1 MSGTTAIY
9 GVDFGCHAI
18 KICKMTIC
26 DDKMKLDML
35 MDQMGSRLIPNGV
48 QIIDPPADADAI
60 TSYKLRR
67 MGNECIR
74 SKPMSNYNEF
84 VITMRDVSIV
94 THIRE
99 IIDNDVKESQY
110 ESPNV
115 HVVFALSMER
125 ELIRRYKHT
134 IQVLFNLDNP
144 YKLEFVKD
152 AYAQMISKFATIHP
166 EFYARHL
173 GKETDDKRS
182 STVGAILDAGEDS
195 IHFHVV
201 RFERHVN
208 KYTVHSLKKF
218 QTSAPGARFF
228 KDKIAMMINDEYY
241 RCTGEISKIV
251 PTDRTVERI
260 LHDLSMYESVSRTID
275 VKDAEVKIT
284 FKRSDFDD
292 VEGRRAPVIRK
303 INEMI
308 RDFLPKI
315 EWFEVVGGFSRSF
328 VVSEMLRQIDMP
340 FRQTMNA
347 DEVTARGAAYW
358 GVKEY
363 LESRVSNRS
372 CLLPSAP
379 SFTLV
384 RHLKDP
390 ICAGSVREPGGPATS
405 LKSSAVWAPVY
416 TSEYSES
423 LANRIMIARRNS
435 TNVGHG
441 ETRDPTDLAH
451 FSFVISECMAYVS
464 DYSDGIIFEVG
475 ANTGASDDVI
485 KVPNESMDGIIDL
498 YATVDMLDGPY
509 FVAVRENGFSY
520 VEKKFNRVE
529 KVYEQADII
538 ESRERVY
545 RDAYDKCK
553 RIGDIYNHME
563 AFYFDRDA
571 YAAKKAQ
578 IMEHKRAI
586 KTKYSY
592 TESDSASLETELKTL
607 VDKYEFCR
615 VVTIDPDLLNEA
627 EYAPDPLATPDPRL
641 NRITIDTLIRDDKV
655 LVMMENMMK

>member
-26 DDKMKLDML
+26 DDKVKLDML
-35 MDQMGSRLIPNGV
+35 MDRMGILSIPNGV
-48 QIIDPPADADAI
+48 QIINPPTDADAI

-74 SKPMSNYNEF
+74 SKPMSNYNEP

-99 IIDNDVKESQY
+99 IIDDDVKESQY

-115 HVVFALSMER
+115 RVVFALSMER
-125 ELIRRYKHT
+125 ESIRRYKHT
-134 IQVLFNLDNP
+134 IEILFNLDNP

-152 AYAQMISKFATIHP
+152 AYAQMMTKFTAAHP
-166 EFYARHL
+166 EFYVRHL
-173 GKETDDKRS
+173 GKETNDERS

-195 IHFHVV
+195 IRFHVV
-201 RFERHVN
+201 RFERHVD
-208 KYTVHSLKKF
+208 KYTVHFLKKF
-218 QTSAPGARFF
+218 ETSAPGARFF

-241 RCTGEISKIV
+241 RCTGEISRIV

-275 VKDAEVKIT
+275 VKDAEIKIT

-303 INEMI
+303 INEVI

-315 EWFEVVGGFSRSF
+315 KWFEVVGGFSRSF

-363 LESRVSNRS
+363 FDSRVSNRS

-390 ICAGSVREPGGPATS
+390 IYARPIRKLGAPAS
-405 LKSSAVWAPVY
+405 PAKSPVI
-416 TSEYSES
+416 TSEYSAS
-423 LANRIMIARRNS
+423 LANRIMIARHNS
-435 TNVGHG
+435 TKESVGHDKMC
-441 ETRDPTDLAH
+441 DPTDLVH
-451 FSFVISECMAYVS
+451 FKFANSECAACVP
-464 DYSDGIIFEVG
+464 DHSDGIVFEVG
-475 ANTGASDDVI
+475 TNMDALDDVI
-485 KVPNESMDGIIDL
+485 KVSNESTDGSTDV
-498 YATVDMLDGPY
+498 YVTVDMLDAPY
-509 FVAVRENGFSY
+509 FVAVRENGFTY

-529 KVYEQADII
+529 RVYEQADVI
-538 ESRERVY
+538 EGRERVY

-553 RIGDIYNHME
+553 RIGDIYNQME

-571 YAAKKAQ
+571 YATKKAQ
-578 IMEHKRAI
+578 IMERMKAI

-592 TESDSASLETELKTL
+592 TELDSVSLKTELKTL

-615 VVTIDPDLLNEA
+615 VVTIDPDLLNET

-655 LVMMENMMK
+655 LVMMEDMMK